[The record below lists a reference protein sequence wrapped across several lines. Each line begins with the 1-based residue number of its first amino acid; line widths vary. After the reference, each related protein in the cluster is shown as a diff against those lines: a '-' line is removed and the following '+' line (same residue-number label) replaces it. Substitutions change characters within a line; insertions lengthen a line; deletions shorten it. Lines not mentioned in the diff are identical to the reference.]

1 MNIKERKEF
10 LINLRRDL
18 VYYLFEN
25 INDNKKIKNYFNK
38 YLDFCTFEIDY
49 FEEIGDFEYIQFD
62 LSAQNTG
69 NIFKYRY
76 NKNTNEYT
84 LLEQPLLFATK
95 VDNFEIKKEILKE
108 IFDVARQNKTLLKL
122 EKELTEEEIKI
133 KSIS

>member
-122 EKELTEEEIKI
+122 EKELTEEVIKI

>member
-1 MNIKERKEF
+1 MTIKKRKEF

-18 VYYLFEN
+18 VNYLFET
-25 INDNKKIKNYFNK
+25 INDNIKIKKYFDK

-76 NKNTNEYT
+76 NKKNDEYT
-84 LLEQPLLFATK
+84 LIGQPLLFSTK
-95 VDNFEIKKEILKE
+95 VDNFDIKKEILKE
-108 IFDVARQNKTLLKL
+108 IFDVGRENKTLLKL
-122 EKELTEEEIKI
+122 EKEITEEVIKI